1 MKKNNLAKTGIEV
14 SCLGLGTMTF
24 GEQNTEE
31 QAFAQMDCALA
42 AGVNLF
48 DTAEMYPVPPQEKTF
63 TKSEQMIG
71 KWMKQRKCRRDIVL
85 ATKIVGPT
93 VTSRAMGGYIR
104 DGKNH
109 LSSENINKAL
119 EGSLNRLGTDT
130 IDLYQIHWP
139 NRNVNIFGQ
148 RGFVSTQD
156 EDPENVEI
164 SETLETLEKLRKAGK
179 IRAFGISNETPWG
192 VMRYLSLAEN
202 NGWERVVSIQNPYNL
217 LNRSFESGLAE
228 ITYQES
234 VGLLAYSPLA
244 FGMLSGKYLDG
255 NKPAKARLTLF
266 SRFQRYQTKNALKA
280 SREYVR
286 LAQENALDPAQMAL
300 AFVRTRPFMSS
311 VLLGATS
318 VKQLESN
325 LASAELELSA
335 EVLDAIDE
343 IHNRIPN
350 PCP

>member
-1 MKKNNLAKTGIEV
+1 MKMNTLGKSGIEV
-14 SCLGLGTMTF
+14 GCLGLGTMTF
-24 GEQNTEE
+24 GEQNTQEE
-31 QAFAQMDCALA
+31 AFAQMDCALA

-48 DTAEMYPVPPQEKTF
+48 DTAEMYPVPPKEKTF
-63 TKSEQMIG
+63 AKSEKIIG
-71 KWMKQRKCRRDIVL
+71 KWMKQRKCRERLVL

-93 VTSRAMGGYIR
+93 SASRGMSGYIR
-104 DGKNH
+104 DGINH
-109 LSSENINKAL
+109 LTNENINKAL
-119 EGSLNRLGTDT
+119 EGSLGRLGTDT

-139 NRNVNIFGQ
+139 DRDVNIFGQ
-148 RGFVSTQD
+148 REFTYPQG
-156 EDPENVEI
+156 EDIENVEI
-164 SETLETLEKLRKAGK
+164 SETLETLEKLRQAGK

-192 VMRYLSLAEN
+192 VMHYLSLAEKN
-202 NGWERVVSIQNPYNL
+202 DWERVVSIQNSYNL

-228 ITYQES
+228 ITFRES

-244 FGMLSGKYLDG
+244 FGTLTGKYLDG
-255 NKPAKARLTLF
+255 LKPARARLTLY

-280 SREYVR
+280 TREYVR
-286 LAQENALDPAQMAL
+286 LAREFALDPVQMAL
-300 AFVRTRPFMSS
+300 AFVRTRSFTTS
-311 VLLGATS
+311 VILGATT

-325 LASAELELSA
+325 LACAELELSS

>member
-1 MKKNNLAKTGIEV
+1 MEKKSLGNTGIEV

-31 QAFAQMDCALA
+31 ESFAQMDCALA

-71 KWMKQRKCRRDIVL
+71 KWIKQRKCREQIVL

-93 VTSRAMGGYIR
+93 VKSRALGAYIR
-104 DGKNH
+104 DGLNH
-109 LSSENINKAL
+109 LTPNNITTAL
-119 EGSLNRLGTDT
+119 EGSLSRLGTDT

-139 NRNVNIFGQ
+139 DRSTNIFGQ
-148 RGFVSTQD
+148 RGFTS
-156 EDPENVEI
+156 PEEAESENADI

-192 VMRYLSLAEN
+192 VMRYLGLAEK
-202 NGWERVVSIQNPYNL
+202 NGWESVATIQNPYNL
-217 LNRSFESGLAE
+217 LNRTFESGLAE
-228 ITYQES
+228 ITHQES

-244 FGMLSGKYLDG
+244 FGMLTGKYLDG
-255 NKPAKARLTLF
+255 LKPARARLTLY
-266 SRFQRYQTKNALKA
+266 SRFQRYRTKNALKA
-280 SREYVR
+280 TREYVR
-286 LAQENALDPAQMAL
+286 LAKIHGLDPAQMAL
-300 AFVRTRPFMSS
+300 AFVRSRPFMSS

>member
-1 MKKNNLAKTGIEV
+1 MKKNSLGKSGIEV
-14 SCLGLGTMTF
+14 SCIGLGTMTF

-31 QAFAQMDCALA
+31 EAFAQMDCALA
-42 AGVNLF
+42 AGVTLF

-71 KWMKQRKCRRDIVL
+71 KWMKQRKCREGLVL

-119 EGSLNRLGTDT
+119 EGSLSRLGTDT

-139 NRNVNIFGQ
+139 DRNVNIFGQ
-148 RGFVSTQD
+148 RGFTSPQD
-156 EDPENVEI
+156 EDPENAEI

-228 ITYQES
+228 ITFQES

-255 NKPAKARLTLF
+255 LKPARARLTLF

-280 SREYVR
+280 TREYVL

-300 AFVRTRPFMSS
+300 TFVRTRPFTAS

-325 LASAELELSA
+325 LESAELELSA